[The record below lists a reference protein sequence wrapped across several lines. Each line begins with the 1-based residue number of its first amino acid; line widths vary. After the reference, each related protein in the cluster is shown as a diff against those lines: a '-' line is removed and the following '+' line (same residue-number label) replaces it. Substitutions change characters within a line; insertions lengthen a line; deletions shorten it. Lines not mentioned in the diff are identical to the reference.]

1 MRSSLAEQDIRDIF
15 SRMQNLNLL
24 CLIED
29 LRHDNVATRRWIS
42 PLSLYERHT
51 SDASYKLCPLAHG
64 WPCAAQHNSDVQLFT
79 ADAYG
84 ISRELVHSFTS
95 WWDNNANVDYG
106 NVDAQEKLILLLKS
120 ILAERQEDADAVQ
133 DACCNTPLSDII
145 EQSS

>member
-1 MRSSLAEQDIRDIF
+1 MWSAMSRPQDYRGITKRRTNSHRKGLCMRFMRSSLAEQDIRDIF

-64 WPCAAQHNSDVQLFT
+64 WPCAAQHNSDV
-79 ADAYG
+79 
-84 ISRELVHSFTS
+84 
-95 WWDNNANVDYG
+95 
-106 NVDAQEKLILLLKS
+106 
-120 ILAERQEDADAVQ
+120 
-133 DACCNTPLSDII
+133 
-145 EQSS
+145 